1 MTTQNADPGTRRGRW
16 GMSAF
21 SDWRMR
27 NKLVLAFWLLT
38 FLISGIFG
46 VSTLPQ
52 VRDALLAVGTNS
64 LISSANSTASS
75 IDDYI
80 NTHLEDIVVASA
92 LPEMIAYINAPQ
104 DTTAAA
110 NALLALKA
118 LTRKT
123 DYESVGIINTKGTII
138 LSSTQSDIGTDV
150 SFRDYFIDAMK
161 GSIVATE
168 PTVSVVT
175 NRPAIF
181 FSAPIRGPANEVL
194 GVVRSR
200 LNLNGLWG
208 LVEKDK
214 DAEGIGTYGM
224 LLDQNGIRLA
234 NSLSLGRRDEME
246 GSMLLYTAIAPLRA
260 DIEKALVDEKRFGIA
275 TATKVQIV
283 AMPEVA
289 NALITPGIK
298 AFEASSDVSSERHR
312 AAIASMTT
320 KPWRYVLMTPLS
332 VFTKTADNVGILLGA
347 VILLVGLFALVAA
360 YFMARGITEPITALT
375 RAADRISLGE
385 LDTKIEVDRKD
396 EIGELAEAVARMQAS
411 LQAAIERL
419 RARRSSQ

>member
-1 MTTQNADPGTRRGRW
+1 
-16 GMSAF
+16 MSAF

-46 VSTLPQ
+46 VFTLPQ
-52 VRDALLAVGTNS
+52 VREALLTVGTNS
-64 LISSANSTASS
+64 LVSSANSTSSS

-92 LPEMIAYINAPQ
+92 LPEMIAYINSPQ

-260 DIEKALVDEKRFGIA
+260 DIEKALVDEKRFGVA

-298 AFEASSDVSSERHR
+298 AFETTSDVSPERHR

-347 VILLVGLFALVAA
+347 VILLVGLFALVVA

-385 LDTKIEVDRKD
+385 LDTKIQVDRKD